1 MYLLIG
7 LVRKLSTV
15 HYSTALN
22 SKVLQYSISK
32 GTRGIGVYGK
42 FYLIYAI
49 HLNPL
54 GRVLFR
60 KKFLVGEEVGGE

>member
-7 LVRKLSTV
+7 LVKKLSTV

-32 GTRGIGVYGK
+32 GTKGIGVYGK
-42 FYLIYAI
+42 FYLNYAK

-54 GRVLFR
+54 RTVYLEKQIWWER
-60 KKFLVGEEVGGE
+60 S